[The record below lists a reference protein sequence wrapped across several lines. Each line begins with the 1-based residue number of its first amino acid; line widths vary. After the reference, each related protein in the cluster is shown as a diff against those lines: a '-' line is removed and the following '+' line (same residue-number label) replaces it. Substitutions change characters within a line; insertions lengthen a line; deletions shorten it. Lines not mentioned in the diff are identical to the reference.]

1 MNSIAE
7 LRGVKDE
14 IAAICQRHGVQKL
27 SLFGSALQ
35 QTLRQDSD
43 FDFLVEFKPDA
54 KIGLIEFGRL
64 QLELETLLNRKVD
77 LVSSSG
83 LKPFVK
89 ERVLQS
95 VELLY
100 AG

>member
-14 IAAICQRHGVQKL
+14 IAAICQRHGVRKL

-43 FDFLVEFKPDA
+43 FDFLVEFNPDA

-64 QLELETLLNRKVD
+64 HLELKLCSTAKWI
-77 LVSSSG
+77 SFH
-83 LKPFVK
+83 P
-89 ERVLQS
+89 S
-95 VELLY
+95 V
-100 AG
+100 

>member
-1 MNSIAE
+1 MDSIAE

-43 FDFLVEFKPDA
+43 FDFLVEFKPGA
-54 KIGLIEFGRL
+54 QVGLIEFGRL